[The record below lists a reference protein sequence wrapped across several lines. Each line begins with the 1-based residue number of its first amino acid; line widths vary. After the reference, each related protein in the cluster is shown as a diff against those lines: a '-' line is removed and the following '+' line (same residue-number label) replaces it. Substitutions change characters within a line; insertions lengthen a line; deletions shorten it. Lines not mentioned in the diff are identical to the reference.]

1 MEIIT
6 LSKYCDTWR
15 TAKII
20 PAKEKL
26 KSYMDERIA
35 QIKIAMAKSYDPA
48 QVEKALKEEKF
59 LSAISDL
66 ETVNSQFMT
75 SIETL
80 INQALASYVDGINN
94 GVKLREEN
102 TFLKERLEVMDKRE
116 FDYIELLKAKR

>member
-1 MEIIT
+1 
-6 LSKYCDTWR
+6 
-15 TAKII
+15 
-20 PAKEKL
+20 
-26 KSYMDERIA
+26 MDERIA

-48 QVEKALKEEKF
+48 QVEKALKEERF

-116 FDYIELLKAKR
+116 FDYIELLKARR